1 MAVAM
6 VLGRDRGWERSRGAG
21 GDSEHGQGAASQQSQ
36 QWSINCSG
44 NCSSRMGMHGA
55 EQEGKRES
63 RGIHCICTKSLC
75 FLGVFNDFYAAVSEV
90 KPVLHIHWHGPQH
103 LLLSGH
109 SELHVRPE
117 ASPHHQARELR
128 LPWVGEPCP
137 SAACVWPLRPVTNGP
152 AQPVPA
158 PAAGGFHPRQE
169 CQLNFDFLGVAY
181 PRAQL

>member
-6 VLGRDRGWERSRGAG
+6 VLGRDGGWERSRGAG

-55 EQEGKRES
+55 EQKGKKES

-109 SELHVRPE
+109 SELHVRPVP
-117 ASPHHQARELR
+117 SPGERAETPLGRGALPQCRLCVAFTARDQWPCSARAGTGSRGLSSQAGMPIKL
-128 LPWVGEPCP
+128 
-137 SAACVWPLRPVTNGP
+137 
-152 AQPVPA
+152 
-158 PAAGGFHPRQE
+158 
-169 CQLNFDFLGVAY
+169 
-181 PRAQL
+181 